1 MPILLNYFAPQT
13 ENVVKSR
20 QKSSFR
26 PASMIAEPPFALNQ
40 HPGP

>member
-1 MPILLNYFAPQT
+1 MLILLTSLAPQS